1 MSFKDISYLTLW
13 WPLFF
18 SRVANVCNYGRR
30 HNVEQ
35 FCEIILN
42 LNKWFRRRY
51 DLKTFLIYNSGGHFL
66 EEWKICAILVE
77 ECETVL

>member
-1 MSFKDISYLTLW
+1 M
-13 WPLFF
+13 
-18 SRVANVCNYGRR
+18 CNYGRR
-30 HNVEQ
+30 HHVEQ